1 MSSEEEYVDDE
12 YIESE
17 NDPYAVEEVT
27 EEDYA
32 ILDEEIVKEDEVV
45 YSLDG
50 RSEEDM
56 KNHDLI
62 MEKKVLD
69 SLKRRIHNGLS

>member
-1 MSSEEEYVDDE
+1 MSSEEDFVDDE
-12 YIESE
+12 YIKSE
-17 NDPYAVEEVT
+17 NDPFSVEVVS
-27 EEDYA
+27 EDNYA
-32 ILDEEIVKEDEVV
+32 ILDEEIVKEDEII

-50 RSEEDM
+50 MTEYDM

-69 SLKRRIHNGLS
+69 SLRKDLSK

>member
-1 MSSEEEYVDDE
+1 MSSEEDFVDDE

-17 NDPYAVEEVT
+17 NDPFSVEVVSED
-27 EEDYA
+27 DYA
-32 ILDEEIVKEDEVV
+32 IVDEEIVKEDEVV

-50 RSEEDM
+50 MSEYDM

-69 SLKRRIHNGLS
+69 SLRKDLLG

>member
-45 YSLDG
+45 YSPDG

-69 SLKRRIHNGLS
+69 SLKRGKLQ

>member
-1 MSSEEEYVDDE
+1 MLSEEEYIDDE
-12 YIESE
+12 YIGKE
-17 NDPYAVEEVT
+17 NDPFSVEVVS
-27 EEDYA
+27 EDDYT
-32 ILDEEIVKEDEVV
+32 IVDDEEIVKEDEVL

-50 RSEEDM
+50 MSEYDM

-69 SLKRRIHNGLS
+69 SLRKDLSR

>member
-1 MSSEEEYVDDE
+1 MSSEEDFIDDE
-12 YIESE
+12 YIKSE
-17 NDPYAVEEVT
+17 NDPFSVEVVS
-27 EEDYA
+27 EDDSP

-50 RSEEDM
+50 MSEYDL

-69 SLKRRIHNGLS
+69 SLRKDLSK

>member
-1 MSSEEEYVDDE
+1 MSSEEDFVDDE
-12 YIESE
+12 YIKSE
-17 NDPYAVEEVT
+17 NDPFSVEVVS
-27 EEDYA
+27 EDDYP
-32 ILDEEIVKEDEVV
+32 ILDEEIVKEDEII

-50 RSEEDM
+50 MTEYDM

-69 SLKRRIHNGLS
+69 SLRKDLSK

>member
-1 MSSEEEYVDDE
+1 MSSEEDFVDDE
-12 YIESE
+12 YIKSE
-17 NDPYAVEEVT
+17 NDPFSVEIVS
-27 EEDYA
+27 EDNSP
-32 ILDEEIVKEDEVV
+32 ILDEEIVKEDEIV

-50 RSEEDM
+50 MTEYDM

-69 SLKRRIHNGLS
+69 SLRKDLSK

>member
-1 MSSEEEYVDDE
+1 MSSEEEYIDDE
-12 YIESE
+12 YIEKE
-17 NDPYAVEEVT
+17 NDPYGVEVVT
-27 EEDYA
+27 AEDYA
-32 ILDEEIVKEDEVV
+32 IVDDEETVEDDEVV

-50 RSEEDM
+50 MSEYDM

-69 SLKRRIHNGLS
+69 SLRKVKSE

>member
-1 MSSEEEYVDDE
+1 MLSEEEYVDDE

-17 NDPYAVEEVT
+17 NDPFSVEIVS
-27 EEDYA
+27 EDDCA
-32 ILDEEIVKEDEVV
+32 IVDEEIVQEDEVV

-50 RSEEDM
+50 MSEYDM

-69 SLKRRIHNGLS
+69 SLRKDLSK

>member
-1 MSSEEEYVDDE
+1 MLSEEEYVDDE

-17 NDPYAVEEVT
+17 NDPCAVEEVT

-50 RSEEDM
+50 MSESDM

-62 MEKKVLD
+62 MEKKVLE
-69 SLKRRIHNGLS
+69 SLRGKQ

>member
-1 MSSEEEYVDDE
+1 MSSEEDFVDDE
-12 YIESE
+12 YIKSE
-17 NDPYAVEEVT
+17 NDPFSVEIVS
-27 EEDYA
+27 EDDYP
-32 ILDEEIVKEDEVV
+32 ILDEEIVKEDEII

-50 RSEEDM
+50 MTEYDM

-69 SLKRRIHNGLS
+69 SLRKDLSK

>member
-1 MSSEEEYVDDE
+1 MSSEEDFVDDE
-12 YIESE
+12 YIKSE
-17 NDPYAVEEVT
+17 NDPFSVEIVS
-27 EEDYA
+27 EDNYA
-32 ILDEEIVKEDEVV
+32 ILDEEIVKEDEII

-50 RSEEDM
+50 MTEYDM

-69 SLKRRIHNGLS
+69 SLRKDLSK

>member
-1 MSSEEEYVDDE
+1 MSSEEDFVDDE
-12 YIESE
+12 YIKSE
-17 NDPYAVEEVT
+17 NDPFSVEIVSED
-27 EEDYA
+27 DYA

-45 YSLDG
+45 YSLNG
-50 RSEEDM
+50 MSEYDM

-69 SLKRRIHNGLS
+69 SLRKDLSK